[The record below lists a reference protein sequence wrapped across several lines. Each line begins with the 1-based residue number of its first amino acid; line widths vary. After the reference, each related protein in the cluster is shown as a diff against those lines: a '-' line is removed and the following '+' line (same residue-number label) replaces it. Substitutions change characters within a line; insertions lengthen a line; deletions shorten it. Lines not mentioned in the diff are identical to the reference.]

1 MPSKADGL
9 QEVHERGQ
17 TLCKGFPGE
26 ERLMEKNGCLVFRE
40 LLWASL
46 ALGGSSEKAA
56 RNESRGNGA
65 SD

>member
-1 MPSKADGL
+1 MQGL
-9 QEVHERGQ
+9 PWGRRAHGKKKW
-17 TLCKGFPGE
+17 LPP
-26 ERLMEKNGCLVFRE
+26 VFRE

-46 ALGGSSEKAA
+46 ALGRSSEKPA

>member
-1 MPSKADGL
+1 MQGLPWGRKAHGKKWL
-9 QEVHERGQ
+9 
-17 TLCKGFPGE
+17 P
-26 ERLMEKNGCLVFRE
+26 LVFRE

-56 RNESRGNGA
+56 RNESRGNGV